1 MNWRRWFEESNPS
14 EERILLMRESTR
26 SIDECTRLIRE
37 STLQIRESARLI
49 RESRRFLESAPGP

>member
-1 MNWRRWFEESNPS
+1 MNWMKWFDEAEPADGLTRFMV
-14 EERILLMRESTR
+14 EYRR